1 MSVAGDLYS
10 GEFYRQAYRV
20 LTARGRMFHYIG
32 DPDSYLG
39 SRVTKGVVRRLM
51 ESGFSKVVPKPAQFG
66 VVAYK

>member
-1 MSVAGDLYS
+1 
-10 GEFYRQAYRV
+10 
-20 LTARGRMFHYIG
+20 MFHYIG
-32 DPDSYLG
+32 DPDSNLG